1 MYFFRFPNVTHLSVR
16 ATGLQHLG
24 QLHALAE
31 LRGITGLNIMP
42 EGNPICVKM
51 WREYAVYRLAHW
63 GLKEINDEPVFSVF
77 LSFCLNKYV
86 FTIRFNKNKYDSI
99 LEPLVNT

>member
-1 MYFFRFPNVTHLSVR
+1 MVR

-31 LRGITGLNIMP
+31 LRGITGLTVVA
-42 EGNPICVKM
+42 EGNPISAKN

-63 GLKEINDEPVFSVF
+63 GLKEINDEPVSTR
-77 LSFCLNKYV
+77 N
-86 FTIRFNKNKYDSI
+86 
-99 LEPLVNT
+99 